1 VAPDVAQTTLRVSYS
16 KRTYVGCTTRAA
28 QIGDLNSTVD
38 MMSKLHSR
46 PSLPLLILP
55 DQVRG

>member
-28 QIGDLNSTVD
+28 QIGDLNSRYD
-38 MMSKLHSR
+38 E
-46 PSLPLLILP
+46 
-55 DQVRG
+55 QVAFKTIIAAPYSS